1 MKLYAIGD
9 LHLGHRVNKEELAK
23 LLPHPDDG
31 LILVGDIGETP
42 EHLELAFAAATRNFA
57 QVFWCPGNHELYSLV
72 TQTKLRGRDKYLEC
86 VDVARRH
93 GVKTPEDP
101 YTIWEGKDYGDGT
114 GGPVM
119 IAPVFTLYDYSFRP
133 AHVTRENALKWAEDA
148 DTVASDEFLLHPDPY
163 PSREAWCDALVAETE
178 QRLEEAISAYEAKT
192 KSNNPTTATSNGNGN
207 SNSPQ
212 QPLSVVIA
220 NHWPLRED
228 LIYIP
233 RVPRFTLWCGTKK
246 TADWH
251 TRFRAKVVVSGHLH
265 VPRTDWRD
273 GTRFEECSLGY
284 PRQWEPARAQGLD
297 INDCLREVLPG
308 PASAPASPSTATAT
322 VGVGATGPGVV
333 GGYAPP
339 QWRRYG

>member
-9 LHLGHRVNKEELAK
+9 LHLGHKLNREELAN
-23 LLPHPDDG
+23 LRPHPDDG
-31 LILVGDIGETP
+31 LILVGDIGETV
-42 EHLELAFAAATRNFA
+42 EHLELAFSAATRNFA
-57 QVFWCPGNHELYSLV
+57 QVFWCPGNHELYTLT
-72 TQTKLRGRDKYLEC
+72 TQTTKRGRDKYQEC
-86 VDVARRH
+86 LDVAARY

-101 YTIWEGKDYGDGT
+101 YTVWEGKDYGDGT
-114 GGPVM
+114 GGPIL
-119 IAPVFTLYDYSFRP
+119 IAPIFTLYDYSFRP
-133 AHVTRENALKWAEDA
+133 AHVTRENALKWAEEA
-148 DTVASDEFLLHPDPY
+148 DTVATDEFLLHPDPY

-178 QRLEEAISAYEAKT
+178 RRLEEAISAYEAKQQQQP
-192 KSNNPTTATSNGNGN
+192 STASTAANGN
-207 SNSPQ
+207 STSTTRNGEQ
-212 QPLSVVIA
+212 QPKPLSVVIA

-297 INDCLREVLPG
+297 INNCLREVLPG
-308 PASAPASPSTATAT
+308 PAEAPAPPLPVEGS
-322 VGVGATGPGVV
+322 GVV
-333 GGYAPP
+333 GHAPP

>member
-9 LHLGHRVNKEELAK
+9 LHLGHRLNKEELAN
-23 LLPHPDDG
+23 LRPHPDDG

-42 EHLELAFAAATRNFA
+42 EHLELAFSAATRNFA

-72 TQTKLRGRDKYLEC
+72 TQTRLRGVDKYQEC

-133 AHVTRENALKWAEDA
+133 AHVTRENALKWAEEA

-178 QRLEEAISAYEAKT
+178 KRLEEAMSAYQAKT
-192 KSNNPTTATSNGNGN
+192 AADTRIDQE
-207 SNSPQ
+207 Q
-212 QPLSVVIA
+212 QKPLSVVIA

-251 TRFRAKVVVSGHLH
+251 RRFNAKVVVSGHLH

-284 PRQWEPARAQGLD
+284 PRQWEPARAQGLG
-297 INDCLREVLPG
+297 INECLREILPG
-308 PASAPASPSTATAT
+308 PASGPPATIAA
-322 VGVGATGPGVV
+322 GTGPGAV

>member
-9 LHLGHRVNKEELAK
+9 LHLGHRLNKEELAN
-23 LLPHPDDG
+23 LRPHPDDG

-42 EHLELAFAAATRNFA
+42 AHLELAFAAATRNFA

-72 TQTKLRGRDKYLEC
+72 TQTTLRGRDKYQEC
-86 VDVARRH
+86 VDVARRY

-101 YTIWEGKDYGDGT
+101 YTVWEAGDYGDGD
-114 GGPVM
+114 GGPVL
-119 IAPVFTLYDYSFRP
+119 IAPVFALYDYSFRP
-133 AHVTRENALKWAEDA
+133 AHVSREGALKWAEEA

-163 PSREAWCDALVAETE
+163 PTREAWCEALVAETE
-178 QRLEEAISAYEAKT
+178 RRLEEAIAAYQAKT
-192 KSNNPTTATSNGNGN
+192 TTTSE
-207 SNSPQ
+207 Q
-212 QPLSVVIA
+212 QEQKPLSLVIA

-233 RVPRFTLWCGTKK
+233 RVPRFTLWCGTKR
-246 TADWH
+246 TANWH
-251 TRFRAKVVVSGHLH
+251 TRFHAKVVVSGHLH

-297 INDCLREVLPG
+297 INDCLREILPG
-308 PASAPASPSTATAT
+308 PAGPPPAPVTAGVDLGA
-322 VGVGATGPGVV
+322 GVG
-333 GGYAPP
+333 
-339 QWRRYG
+339 WRRRSGGGMGLDAFT